1 MNIFIFCLSIIFIYL
16 LSNFLKK
23 KEYLVN
29 LSGDEHQKF
38 VTNNSVPLVGGVF
51 ILLGYLLIF
60 FDQNKSLLL
69 FLSLMFLLG
78 LFSDLKIISSA
89 KKRILIQAA
98 IVISFVY
105 FLDLKIDSVRVIL
118 FDRYLNIKIINFFFV
133 CFCIII
139 LINGSNFID
148 GLNGLSLGYYI
159 VVLCALMIYLQH
171 PFDPHQ
177 LINLLYLLLILL
189 VFNFLNRL
197 FIGDNGAYI
206 LGLIFSYFLITIYQ
220 ETPNISPYYIILLL
234 WYPCY
239 ELLFSIIRKFN
250 LNYSPIKP
258 DVSHLHQLIYFFIKQ
273 KFNLTSLKSNNI
285 SSLIILIFN
294 TLIIYLGSKDT
305 HNTQLQVILILLS
318 IFIYTFSYNL
328 ALKYKRENK

>member
-23 KEYLVN
+23 KEYLLN

-38 VTNNSVPLVGGVF
+38 ATNNGVPLVGGVF

-220 ETPNISPYYIILLL
+220 KTPNISPYYIILLL

-258 DVSHLHQLIYFFIKQ
+258 DVSHLHQLIYFFIKR

>member
-38 VTNNSVPLVGGVF
+38 ATNNSVPLVGGVF

-220 ETPNISPYYIILLL
+220 KTPNISPYYIILLL

-258 DVSHLHQLIYFFIKQ
+258 DVSHLHQLIYFFIKR